1 MDNKPDRATV
11 AYSNAINQIKA
22 LNERYQVE
30 KPKGIGT
37 QGRA

>member
-1 MDNKPDRATV
+1 MDNKPDRAGN
-11 AYSNAINQIKA
+11 AYTNAINQIKA
-22 LNERYQVE
+22 LNDRYQIE